1 MYIKK
6 HESGNEYI
14 YAGDVWV
21 RNFTKKE
28 VSPLQISHLFS
39 ENDFQQVIKN
49 QQLNKN
55 FPHVA
60 DEVLRFEK
68 VLIISDGYKFKEK
81 QNLISNLPADVCILA
96 TNRSLA
102 KWELFNSKIPV
113 DKRKTINAYIVNNP
127 FKESMSF
134 LPPKGAQ
141 YYPTC
146 VASIRTNHQFLKKYK
161 GDVYTYY
168 PSMELGFG
176 IDSPE
181 NYHIDDYRNP
191 ICAALGFAFQLQVK
205 KLMFLCCDDSFED
218 KREHAI
224 QLPNKLYTYEAL
236 IRSQKIIDANLYW
249 LTHEEEWEV
258 KVADYS
264 SGIEYENAAYIKNE
278 EEFYSFFAEDIS
290 EGVNNEQQT
299 NVAK

>member
-6 HESGNEYI
+6 HESGNEFI

-28 VSPLQISHLFS
+28 VSPIQLSRLFS
-39 ENDFQQVIKN
+39 EEEFQQVVRN

-68 VLIISDGYKFKEK
+68 VIIVSDGYGFEEK
-81 QNLISNLPADVCILA
+81 QWMLSSLPSDVCILA
-96 TNRSLA
+96 TNRALA
-102 KWELFNSKIPV
+102 KWKLFSPRTPLE
-113 DKRKTINAYIVNNP
+113 KRRTINAYVVNNP
-127 FKESMSF
+127 FKEALSF
-134 LPPKGAQ
+134 LPPKDAQ

-146 VASIRTNHQFLKKYK
+146 VASIRSNHDFLRKYK

-168 PSMELGFG
+168 PSMEVGFG

-181 NYHIDDYRNP
+181 KYHIDDYRNP
-191 ICAALGFAFQLQVK
+191 ICASIGFAFQLQVK
-205 KLMFLCCDDSFED
+205 KLMLFCCDDSFED
-218 KREHAI
+218 KREHAVR
-224 QLPNKLYTYEAL
+224 LDNGLYTYDPL
-236 IRSQKIIDANLYW
+236 IRSQKIIDANLHW

-258 KVADYS
+258 EVADYS
-264 SGIEYENAAYIKNE
+264 SGIEYKNAAYIKNE
-278 EEFYSFFAEDIS
+278 EEFNSFFAEDKS
-290 EGVNNEQQT
+290 EGVKDEQQT
-299 NVAK
+299 NVVK